1 MTRNLIFAALV
12 GIAASA
18 ATAGGVQAGWP
29 VSYNGAAVIAAENA
43 QTYPWHGGYYYENW
57 HTPMALVVP
66 PTASLQTNYSWGV
79 PSSRVTPINHQF
91 TPVNPGPVGDVSQ
104 LSPTPYW
111 PSNTYQFGVY
121 YVRGPWQHREPNPY
135 SSMHHHHGGGGGS
148 RLFHRGGAGCGNG
161 NCNGNCPT
169 CR

>member
-1 MTRNLIFAALV
+1 MTRNLIIAALLGV
-12 GIAASA
+12 AASA
-18 ATAGGVQAGWP
+18 AITAQAEAGWP
-29 VSYNGAAVIAAENA
+29 VTYNSAAVIAAEQA
-43 QTYPWHGGYYYENW
+43 SYYPWHGGYYYQDW

-91 TPVNPGPVGDVSQ
+91 NQINPGPVSDVSN

-121 YVRGPWQHREPNPY
+121 YVRGPWEHREPNPY
-135 SSMHHHHGGGGGS
+135 SSIHHGHGGG
-148 RLFHRGGAGCGNG
+148 LFHRLGAGCGNG
-161 NCNGNCPT
+161 NCNGCSR